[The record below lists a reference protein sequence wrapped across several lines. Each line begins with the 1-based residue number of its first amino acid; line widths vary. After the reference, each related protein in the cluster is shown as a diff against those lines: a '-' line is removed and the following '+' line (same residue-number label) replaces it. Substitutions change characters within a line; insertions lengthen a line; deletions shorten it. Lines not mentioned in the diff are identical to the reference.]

1 MLRLSLLLSLF
12 LTACEPVVHYFGMQ
26 DDSLPEELIEGAI
39 KYETGADIDLTPSS
53 PE

>member
-1 MLRLSLLLSLF
+1 MLRVLVLGAILCS
-12 LTACEPVVHYFGMQ
+12 CEPVVHYFGMQ

-39 KYETGADIDLTPSS
+39 KFETGADLDLTPSS